1 MQGDKMATFKEAVN
15 FLEKF
20 VNKDVKDIK
29 ITKVNRNKSNFYQM
43 QSIIS
48 RRTNC

>member
-1 MQGDKMATFKEAVN
+1 MATFKEAVN

-29 ITKVNRNKSNFYQM
+29 ITTVTTSLTLQ
-43 QSIIS
+43 
-48 RRTNC
+48 TL